1 MFVEFEWDP
10 AKSALSETKHG
21 IGFAE
26 SRALWEDPGLII
38 LPSRFPDE
46 PRHLAIGMIRGK
58 HYTAIFTER
67 EGGIRIISVRRSRDN
82 ERNLYEDNQP

>member
-1 MFVEFEWDP
+1 MEFEWDP
-10 AKSALSETKHG
+10 SKSALNETKHG

-26 SRALWEDPGLII
+26 ARELWEDPGLII

-58 HYTAIFTER
+58 HHTAIFTER
-67 EGGIRIISVRRSRDN
+67 EDGIRIISVRRSRDN
-82 ERNLYEDNQP
+82 EKNLYEDNQP